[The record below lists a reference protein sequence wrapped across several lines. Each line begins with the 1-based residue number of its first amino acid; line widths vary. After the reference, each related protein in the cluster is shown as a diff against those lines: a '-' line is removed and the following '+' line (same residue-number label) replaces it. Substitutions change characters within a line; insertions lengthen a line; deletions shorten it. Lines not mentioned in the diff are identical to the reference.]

1 MNIQKPIDTQDNVIL
16 EKDVDIN
23 FHIKEIAQI
32 MNLDEEIFKSIIELF
47 FNNIDKDLEE
57 LKDSISKKDFEKICK
72 TAHKIAGSSGAVR
85 FDNVREIAKKIEL
98 SGREQKE
105 IDYLLYFDN
114 LVKRISDYKLCSI

>member
-57 LKDSISKKDFEKICK
+57 LKDSINKKDFEKIYK